1 MTATRTEPQPPPANA
16 PATTGIHVRPH
27 VREYLADTL
36 APLAL
41 YRRFAGSAAGAFLFE
56 SVTGG
61 EQVSRYS
68 FLGVAPSRFLR
79 VFADRVELS
88 DAADGVI
95 ETWRGDPLQGL
106 RRWVEGFAV
115 GAAVAED
122 GAEAAVTLPRFA
134 GGWVG
139 TFGFDIVRLIERL
152 PSRHHS
158 RVAGAGDAVG
168 ERPCAVL
175 ARFDRLLA
183 FDHARHRLLAISNEI
198 EGEVDR
204 ATALA
209 GLEELERLVTR
220 DLPARGLPLPRR
232 RLEPL
237 ALPEA
242 GLPSGPY
249 RAAVESAKA
258 HIAAGDIFQV
268 VLSRRWTVP
277 TTASPLALYRAA
289 RLVNPSPYMVLLE
302 LPGIALIGS
311 SPEML
316 VRVEGRK
323 VETRPIAGTRH
334 RGANAAEDDR
344 LAAELLADEKEC
356 AEHVMLVDLG
366 RNDVGRV
373 SSAASVSVP
382 QFMGVERYSHVMHMV
397 SSVVGEL
404 APHKTP
410 LDALFSCF
418 PAGTVSGAPKIRALE
433 IIDQLEPEGRG
444 AYAGAVGYVSFTG
457 DLDTCITIRTLV
469 VEDGRVTLQAG
480 GGIVADSDPAAEE
493 RETENKAAALLQAAR
508 LAEELEERPGSAR

>member
-1 MTATRTEPQPPPANA
+1 
-16 PATTGIHVRPH
+16 
-27 VREYLADTL
+27 VREFLADTL

-41 YRRFAGSAAGAFLFE
+41 YRRFAAPSGGAFLFE

-79 VFADRVELS
+79 VYADRVELS
-88 DAADGVI
+88 DAADSLL
-95 ETWRGDPLQGL
+95 ETWTGCGVEGL
-106 RRWVEGFAV
+106 RRWVEGFSVEPPVADGSESG
-115 GAAVAED
+115 GAPIA
-122 GAEAAVTLPRFA
+122 LPRFA

-139 TFGFDIVRLIERL
+139 TFGFDTVRLIERL
-152 PSRHHS
+152 PSRHGVG
-158 RVAGAGDAVG
+158 RRGDGAV
-168 ERPCAVL
+168 RPHAVL

-204 ATALA
+204 AAALS
-209 GLEELERLVTR
+209 GLAELERLVTQEV
-220 DLPARGLPLPRR
+220 PARGLPLPSR
-232 RLEPL
+232 RLAPL
-237 ALPEA
+237 KLPEA
-242 GLPSGPY
+242 GLPSRPY
-249 RAAVESAKA
+249 RAAVEAA
-258 HIAAGDIFQV
+258 QEHIAAGDIFQV

-302 LPGIALIGS
+302 LPGVALIGS

-334 RGANAAEDDR
+334 RGADKGEDDR
-344 LAAELLADEKEC
+344 LAEELRADEKEC

-373 SSAASVSVP
+373 AAAASVSVP
-382 QFMGVERYSHVMHMV
+382 QFMGIERYSHVMHMV

-404 APHKTP
+404 APDKTP

-433 IIDQLEPEGRG
+433 IIDALEPEGRG
-444 AYAGAVGYVSFTG
+444 FYAGAVGYVSFTG
-457 DLDTCITIRTLV
+457 DIDTCITIRTLV
-469 VEDGRVTLQAG
+469 VENGRVTLQAG

-508 LAEELEERPGSAR
+508 LAEELEEDQAVESRR